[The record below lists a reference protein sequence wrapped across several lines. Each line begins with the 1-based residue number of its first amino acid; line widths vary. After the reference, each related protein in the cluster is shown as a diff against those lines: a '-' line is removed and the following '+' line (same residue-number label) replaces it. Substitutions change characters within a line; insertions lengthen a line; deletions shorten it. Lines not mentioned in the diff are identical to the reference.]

1 MQNWMITSSVG
12 LIFGY
17 FTQKKMLLKSFLDD
31 QEGFF
36 VHWLGQITLVMLSF
50 LMRNNSY
57 LLLILLMLLSLC
69 PMAWSEV
76 RRMIFIEN
84 WRTNQVFF
92 LDFMILHMKTG
103 LTLKESAKKLW
114 MSQKGT
120 QKNVLRMLCEV
131 LEIQNINRE
140 AVDLPQVIK
149 SFFEE
154 IKIVDRNPSKKLEN
168 IVKLRSHYR
177 MMQDFR
183 LKASA
188 AVMQSR
194 AQSIVVGV
202 MFVGC
207 MIYSVSSSPDFIKS
221 QAFAAALFL
230 FAIGGYWLFKMG
242 AKIKWKV

>member
-1 MQNWMITSSVG
+1 
-12 LIFGY
+12 
-17 FTQKKMLLKSFLDD
+17 MLRKSFLDD

-36 VHWLGQITLVMLSF
+36 VHWVGQITLVAMSF
-50 LMRNNSY
+50 VMRNNSY

-69 PMAWSEV
+69 PLAWSEV

-103 LTLKESAKKLW
+103 LTLKESAKKLCF
-114 MSQKGT
+114 SQKGT

-131 LEIQNINRE
+131 LEIQNINQE
-140 AVDLPQVIK
+140 AADLPQVIK
-149 SFFEE
+149 NFFEE

-177 MMQDFR
+177 MMQDFKLR
-183 LKASA
+183 ASS

-194 AQSIVVGV
+194 AQSIVVAV
-202 MFVGC
+202 MFVAC
-207 MIYSVSSSPDFIKS
+207 MAYSISINPEFVKS
-221 QAFAAALFL
+221 QPFAAALLLFL
-230 FAIGGYWLFKMG
+230 VGGYWLFKMG
-242 AKIKWKV
+242 AKTKWKV